1 MNGFIEIKHRYSNDR
16 IKSGKGTFI
25 NLLLT
30 TLIFTLC
37 ISYNVYAYQ
46 EYCISDDK
54 IRAIISS
61 NKINRIEF
69 DVHGIAQVIGD
80 DSRYQF
86 ISDDRGM
93 NIFLKTG
100 GQEEGNIEL
109 SLISQSGVVADLVL
123 TPKDNIEGQVIRI
136 KSIPNN
142 NALNNSFSLEVKNL
156 LRTMIRDEAGKYYV
170 RSAKNIIDL
179 NKTGNPRTGL
189 KIIQDRIYRYKDL
202 IGTRLIV
209 SNKNSKQSLIL
220 NKTDFEQVFE
230 STVAVHIASPNLLPL
245 SKTYV
250 WLISKEA
257 RND

>member
-1 MNGFIEIKHRYSNDR
+1 MNGFIEIKHRSRGNK
-16 IKSGKGTFI
+16 IKSGKDTFI

-30 TLIFTLC
+30 ALLLTIC

-46 EYCISDDK
+46 EYRISDDK

-69 DVHGIAQVIGD
+69 DAHGIAQVIGD

-142 NALNNSFSLEVKNL
+142 NAVNSSFSLEVKSL
-156 LRTMIRDEAGKYYV
+156 LRAMIRDEAGKYYV

-189 KIIQDRIYRYKDL
+189 KIMQDRIYRYKDL